1 MSKVAFYIDGF
12 NFYFGIK
19 RMFESSDGAKWGCAY
34 WIDIVKFCE
43 SFLSE
48 GQELVKVVYFTAS
61 PLKEDKSVR
70 QGAFLNANK
79 AINGDRFEVVR
90 GEYLVN
96 EIQCPYCRKRFPKPE
111 EKKTDVNIS
120 VRMIGD
126 CVQNKVDT
134 VALISADTDLIPPLE
149 FINENFPDV
158 KMKIYFPPS
167 NASRGIKD
175 FAFGKNNV
183 KVKELANNIDRFYRS
198 KMPDT
203 VATFTIPDEWR
214 RRHAGAEA
222 FFNKPKKNLK

>member
-34 WIDIVKFCE
+34 WIDVVKFCE

-48 GQELVKVVYFTAS
+48 GQELAKVVYFTAS
-61 PLKEDKSVR
+61 PLKEEKSIR

-90 GEYLVN
+90 GEYQVN
-96 EIQCPYCRKRFPKPE
+96 NLECPFCKRSFQKPE

-126 CVQNKVDT
+126 CIKKNVDS

-149 FINENFPDV
+149 FIFDNCPDV

-167 NASRGIKD
+167 NSSRGIKD
-175 FAFGKNNV
+175 FAFGKNRI
-183 KVKELANNIDRFYRS
+183 KIKELVNNIDRFYRS
-198 KMPDT
+198 RMSDT
-203 VATFTIPDEWR
+203 VSSFTIPDEWR
-214 RRHAGAEA
+214 RRHATAEP
-222 FFNKPKKNLK
+222 FFCKTKIKV

>member
-19 RMFESSDGAKWGCAY
+19 RMFESSNGTKWGCAY
-34 WIDIVKFCE
+34 WIDVVKFCK

-61 PLKEDKSVR
+61 PLNEEKSVL

-79 AINGDRFEVVR
+79 ALNGDLFEVVR
-90 GEYLVN
+90 GEFLVN
-96 EIQCPYCRKRFPKPE
+96 EFNCPLCGKPIRKPE

-126 CVQNKVDT
+126 CVQKKVDSL
-134 VALISADTDLIPPLE
+134 ALISADTDLVPPLE
-149 FINENFPDV
+149 FISNNFSDV
-158 KMKIYFPPS
+158 KIKIYFPPS
-167 NASRGIKD
+167 NDSRGIRD
-175 FAFGKNNV
+175 FVYMKNNV
-183 KVKELANNIDRFYRS
+183 KLKELAKNIDRFHRS

-203 VATFTIPDEWR
+203 VETFTIPDKWR
-214 RRHAGAEA
+214 RRHAAAEA
-222 FFNKPKKNLK
+222 YFDKPEIKV